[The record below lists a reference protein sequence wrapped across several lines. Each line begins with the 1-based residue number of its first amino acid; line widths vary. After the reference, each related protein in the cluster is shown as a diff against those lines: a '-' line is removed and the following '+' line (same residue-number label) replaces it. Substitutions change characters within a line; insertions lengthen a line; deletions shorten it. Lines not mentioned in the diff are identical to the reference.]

1 MVASVY
7 WFELAPIFAA
17 SRRLNE
23 TLNLPTE
30 DESEAEHRDLA
41 RPPALVF
48 DGVAFRHRST
58 DVQPLADFSLEAEAG
73 QVTALVGESGS
84 GKSTAAELVARF
96 FDVDSGRI
104 ELDGQPIQ
112 ALRRDQVRRSTALVA
127 QDPFFFSA
135 SIRDNLAFGL
145 KDVDDRD
152 LERVCRIA
160 RIHDFI
166 QTLPERYDTEI
177 GERAS
182 HLSGGE
188 RQRLAI
194 TRALLTD
201 PDVLILDEATSALDS
216 VTEREVYDGVLADS
230 DSRTVLVIAHRLSTV
245 RNADRIFV
253 LEDGRVAEA
262 GTHDQLMAADGPYQR
277 LYAAQASPGE
287 A

>member
-1 MVASVY
+1 M
-7 WFELAPIFAA
+7 
-17 SRRLNE
+17 
-23 TLNLPTE
+23 
-30 DESEAEHRDLA
+30 
-41 RPPALVF
+41 
-48 DGVAFRHRST
+48 
-58 DVQPLADFSLEAEAG
+58 
-73 QVTALVGESGS
+73 
-84 GKSTAAELVARF
+84 
-96 FDVDSGRI
+96 
-104 ELDGQPIQ
+104 
-112 ALRRDQVRRSTALVA
+112 ALVA

-135 SIRDNLAFGL
+135 TIRDNLAFGVA
-145 KDVDDRD
+145 DVSDRD

-166 QTLPERYDTEI
+166 QTLPEGYDTEI

-194 TRALLTD
+194 ARALLTD

-216 VTEREVYDGVLADS
+216 VTEREVYEGVLADS
-230 DSRTVLVIAHRLSTV
+230 SSRTVLVIAHRLSTV

-262 GTHDQLMAADGPYQR
+262 GTHDQLMGADGPYQR
-277 LYAAQASPGE
+277 LYAAQATPGG